1 MGRSGALNWGYYYYK
16 MVLKLDMQQLIE
28 EAIPWMYS
36 RTYNHNWLGSLLL
49 KGLSNPNS
57 SSEKLNLVRD
67 EIGDEVVH
75 AFVAAI
81 ANNTSLKSL
90 EVNYVDSIRHWR
102 LDDIVA
108 LLNPDSSALVEL
120 NLSNININEGYLW

>member
-1 MGRSGALNWGYYYYK
+1 
-16 MVLKLDMQQLIE
+16 
-28 EAIPWMYS
+28 MYS

-57 SSEKLNLVRD
+57 SLEKLNLVRD

-90 EVNYVDSIRHWR
+90 EVNYVDSIRH
-102 LDDIVA
+102 
-108 LLNPDSSALVEL
+108 
-120 NLSNININEGYLW
+120 